1 MPRKKM
7 EAGGSFVSN
16 EIWILS
22 IREENVSNNFE
33 HYHLVAKNSLIM
45 EKEIS
50 TLVVIMPL
58 NMIMYLL
65 ATFWL

>member
-1 MPRKKM
+1 M
-7 EAGGSFVSN
+7 
-16 EIWILS
+16 
-22 IREENVSNNFE
+22 SNNFE

-50 TLVVIMPL
+50 TLVVIVPL

-65 ATFWL
+65 ATF

>member
-7 EAGGSFVSN
+7 EAGGSFVGN

-33 HYHLVAKNSLIM
+33 DYHPVAKNSLIM
-45 EKEIS
+45 KRR
-50 TLVVIMPL
+50 VQPL
-58 NMIMYLL
+58 LS
-65 ATFWL
+65 